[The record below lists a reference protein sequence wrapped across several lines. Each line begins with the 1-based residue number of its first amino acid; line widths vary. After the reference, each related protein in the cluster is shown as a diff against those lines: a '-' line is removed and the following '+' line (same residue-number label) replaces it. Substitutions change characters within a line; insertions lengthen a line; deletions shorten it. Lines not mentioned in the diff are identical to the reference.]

1 VNDKQQNELLEKF
14 INDSPLATGIQ
25 VTVTQHHKSFKPRL
39 PSSVAHYE
47 DCNLLS
53 AILMGAENLVYWLR
67 RNEYTITTK
76 RKKVA
81 KVDYPKGYKK
91 SKKTKKLSHY
101 MNPDGN

>member
-1 VNDKQQNELLEKF
+1 MTDKQQNELLEKF

-39 PSSVAHYE
+39 PSSVANYE

-67 RNEYTITTK
+67 RNGYTIAIK
-76 RKKVA
+76 RRKVA
-81 KVDYPKGYKK
+81 KNYKPKG
-91 SKKTKKLSHY
+91 
-101 MNPDGN
+101 